1 MATKNH
7 NLSEYDSTTVP
18 SGTGMCIGIV
28 VSEWNS
34 NITDALL
41 SGAVDTLKANGV
53 SEKDIIVMHVPGSF
67 ELIYG
72 CSQILKLD
80 VDAVIAIGCVI
91 RGDTPHFDYICEGTT
106 HGLSE
111 LNLIQDKPVVYGL
124 ITTNNMSQAEER
136 CGGILGNKGDEC
148 AITALKMVAY
158 REEIAKQMS
167 QSTQK

>member
-18 SGTGMCIGIV
+18 SGSGMRIGIV
-28 VSEWNS
+28 VSEWNN

-41 SGAVDTLKANGV
+41 SGAVDTLKTNGV
-53 SEKDIIVMHVPGSF
+53 SEKDIVVMHVPGSF

-80 VDAVIAIGCVI
+80 IDAVIAIGCVI
-91 RGDTPHFDYICEGTT
+91 RGDTHHFDYICEGTT

-111 LNLIQDKPVVYGL
+111 LNVLQDKPVIYGL

-148 AITALKMVAY
+148 AITALKMVTY
-158 REEIAKQMS
+158 HREIAKQIS
-167 QSTQK
+167 KSHKN